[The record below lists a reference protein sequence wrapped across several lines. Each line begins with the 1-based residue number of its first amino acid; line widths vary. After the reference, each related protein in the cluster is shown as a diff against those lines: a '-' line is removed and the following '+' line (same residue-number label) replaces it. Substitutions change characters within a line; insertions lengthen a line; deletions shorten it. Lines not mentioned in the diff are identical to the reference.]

1 MQLELIEHA
10 LSAGSARDADSGLVA
25 TTTVGAVRLLLRELK
40 PVIGELAACAL
51 YGRSLHL
58 ARASFPRA
66 PLNAQTHDELLAPL
80 HKDLTSRSSIEA
92 QRGSRALLNSLV
104 DLLVSLIGEPLTYRL
119 LRKAWGTRV
128 DALVVEQKPR

>member
-1 MQLELIEHA
+1 MHRELIHHA
-10 LSAGSARDADSGLVA
+10 LSAGAAKDAESGLVA

-58 ARASFPRA
+58 AKASFPRA

-80 HKDLTSRSSIEA
+80 HKDLTSRSSLEA
-92 QRGSRALLNSLV
+92 QRGSWALLNSLV
-104 DLLVSLIGEPLTYRL
+104 DLLVSLIGEPLTYKL
-119 LRKAWGTRV
+119 LRKAWGTGT
-128 DALVVEQKPR
+128 DALVVERTPQ